1 MLGRLKL
8 KQKKI
13 KIGYDD
19 LKIKS
24 ILFKDN
30 TLGEYDAHNK
40 QILLEK
46 NLKSIEKG
54 NTLLHEVLHAGLDYS
69 GLSSDGG
76 PITNVKKEELVV
88 NALTNLLVQVI
99 RDNKWFLPYLNEL
112 INGAKNG
119 NGPRSK
125 IMARRKKSVKR
136 RSLGKNRK

>member
-1 MLGRLKL
+1 M
-8 KQKKI
+8 
-13 KIGYDD
+13 
-19 LKIKS
+19 
-24 ILFKDN
+24 FKDN
-30 TLGEYDAHNK
+30 TLGEYDAQNK

-119 NGPRSK
+119 KGPRSK

>member
-1 MLGRLKL
+1 MRR
-8 KQKKI
+8 KI
-13 KIGYDD
+13 KIGYDN
-19 LKIKS
+19 LQIKNT
-24 ILFKDN
+24 IFKDN
-30 TLGEYDAHNK
+30 TTQGEYDAQNK

-119 NGPRSK
+119 KGPRSK